1 MAHDLGGALAH
12 PLGQIDLRDD
22 GRLRVPPVGEG
33 QRIDLAGEGPQLG
46 RVAEAL
52 TERHREPIMAQV
64 RNGIARIPMPVELWK
79 KGADMQTPGD
89 LSIPG
94 ARLAT

>member
-1 MAHDLGGALAH
+1 
-12 PLGQIDLRDD
+12 
-22 GRLRVPPVGEG
+22 
-33 QRIDLAGEGPQLG
+33 
-46 RVAEAL
+46 
-52 TERHREPIMAQV
+52 MAQV
-64 RNGIARIPMPVELWK
+64 RNGIARIPIPVELWK

>member
-1 MAHDLGGALAH
+1 
-12 PLGQIDLRDD
+12 
-22 GRLRVPPVGEG
+22 
-33 QRIDLAGEGPQLG
+33 
-46 RVAEAL
+46 
-52 TERHREPIMAQV
+52 MAQV